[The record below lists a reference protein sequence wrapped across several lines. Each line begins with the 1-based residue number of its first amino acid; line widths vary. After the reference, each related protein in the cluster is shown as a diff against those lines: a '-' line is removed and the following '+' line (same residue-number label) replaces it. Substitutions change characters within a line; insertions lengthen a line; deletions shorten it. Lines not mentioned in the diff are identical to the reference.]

1 VVALPSYAF
10 FKGKVVPY
18 SEAKVGVMTHALNY
32 GTGAFGGVR
41 AYWNAEHEQLYIF
54 RPHDH
59 FTRLLGSAKML
70 LAEIPYTPEELLL
83 HTQEL
88 VRAEGYR
95 EDIYIRPLIYKS
107 DELIG
112 VRLHDLHSELTIFA
126 IPFTR
131 YVEKDEGAHVTVS
144 SWRRIDDNAIP
155 ARGKLTGAYI
165 NSAFI
170 KTDAARSGFDEAI
183 VLTSDGHV
191 SEGSAMNIFILRAGK
206 LITPPLTDNILEGI
220 TRRTIMTLASQEL
233 GLEVVE
239 RSIDRTEIFICDEL
253 LMTGTAAQV
262 TAVTM
267 VDHRPIGNGVM
278 GPVTTQLRKL
288 FDDAVRGKMPAYR
301 EWNTPVYVAE
311 PAVGD

>member
-1 VVALPSYAF
+1 VALPTYAF
-10 FKGKVVPY
+10 FKGKVIPY

-41 AYWNAEHEQLYIF
+41 AYWNAEEEQLYIF

-59 FTRLLGSAKML
+59 FTRLLNSARML
-70 LAEIPYTPEELLL
+70 LAEVPYTPEELLL

-131 YVEKDEGAHVTVS
+131 YVEKDEGAHVTFS

-155 ARGKLTGAYI
+155 ARGKFTGAYV

-183 VLTSDGHV
+183 VLTNDGHV
-191 SEGSAMNIFILRAGK
+191 SEGSAMNIFILRGSK

-239 RSIDRTEIFICDEL
+239 RSIDRTEVFICDEL

-267 VDHRPIGNGVM
+267 VDHRPIGDGVM
-278 GPVTTQLRKL
+278 GPITAQLRQL
-288 FDDAVRGKMPAYR
+288 FDDVVRGKMPAYR
-301 EWNTPVYVAE
+301 DWNAPVYVAE
-311 PAVGD
+311 AAVAD